1 MIAGDGHGANDR
13 KTLISVQFMA
23 AGLAGRGAGV
33 LPPLRGEPLTA
44 HPGTRGRGPRSA
56 EDRWSQGRLRIVSR
70 YRSASGPRILL
81 EIKHHVDEFAPQRF
95 AIDSMT
101 ALEHNAPTRA
111 FREFGVGLT
120 GFLKARGVGSL
131 MTTTLPSLLGGEH
144 ATSVYLSTITDSII
158 ALRYYDL
165 DSEIRRAVLVLKLRG
180 GAHAHAMHEYE
191 IPTGTGMRGIRA
203 DSRGS
208 RDPGRTGG
216 VHPRNRRR

>member
-1 MIAGDGHGANDR
+1 M
-13 KTLISVQFMA
+13 
-23 AGLAGRGAGV
+23 
-33 LPPLRGEPLTA
+33 
-44 HPGTRGRGPRSA
+44 
-56 EDRWSQGRLRIVSR
+56 
-70 YRSASGPRILL
+70 
-81 EIKHHVDEFAPQRF
+81 DEFAPQRF

-191 IPTGTGMRGIRA
+191 ITGTGMRVLGPIRGVRGILA
-203 DSRGS
+203 GLAEFTSETDGAEGGH
-208 RDPGRTGG
+208 PGGG
-216 VHPRNRRR
+216 R